1 MRKVL
6 LFGATGNLGKEI
18 AKALTHTGYEVTAVV
33 RSEQK
38 AKVLK
43 DITNSCQA
51 VDSYKL
57 EELDKVI
64 TNHHIIISALGK
76 SVSLNDRSKPSF
88 RDIDYVINNNILQI
102 ALRKNLKK
110 FVYVSVFHS
119 ERHRNLEYF
128 KAHFDFE
135 QQLLNSGIDYSIIK
149 PVAFFSAY
157 KDLFD
162 MARKGQLVNIGKG
175 DKKTNPIYEG
185 DLAKIVIDSIGSK
198 NVMIEVGGK
207 TIYTRAEL
215 NNIIQG
221 AINKR
226 KKVRNVP
233 LSLLKLTLPLIK
245 LWDKNTYD
253 KYAFFTEVINYDI
266 IAPQLG
272 EMTFEEYV
280 KERTSTPN
288 IGSVD

>member
-1 MRKVL
+1 MKKVL

-38 AKVLK
+38 AKGLK
-43 DITNSCQA
+43 DITNSYHV
-51 VDSYKL
+51 VDSYKI
-57 EELDKVI
+57 EELDEVI
-64 TNHHIIISALGK
+64 TDHHIIISALGK

-88 RDIDYVINNNILQI
+88 RDIDYGINNKILQI

-119 ERHRNLEYF
+119 ERHKNLEYF
-128 KAHFDFE
+128 KAHHDFE
-135 QQLLNSGIDYSIIK
+135 QQLLNSGIDYSVIK
-149 PVAFFSAY
+149 PLAFFSAY

-185 DLAKIVIDSIGSK
+185 DLAKIVVDSIESK

-215 NNIIQG
+215 NNIIQN

-233 LSLLKLTLPLIK
+233 LSLLKMTLPLIK

-266 IAPQLG
+266 IAPKFG

-280 KERTSTPN
+280 RVQTNPHT
-288 IGSVD
+288 